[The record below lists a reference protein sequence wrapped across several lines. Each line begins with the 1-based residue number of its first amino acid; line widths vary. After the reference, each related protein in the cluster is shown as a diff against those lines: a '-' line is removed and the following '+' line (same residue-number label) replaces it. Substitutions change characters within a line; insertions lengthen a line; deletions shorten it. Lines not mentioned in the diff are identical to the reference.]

1 MPDIKPVSV
10 DFAVCGFIPPEKLA
24 DLPPRIRTV
33 INNRPDAEEPGQ
45 PTSTEIEAEAR
56 RLGLNYVHIPVVP
69 GQFTGEQVAAFA
81 EAAGTGPAVAFC
93 KSGKRAATLWA
104 LSQRGR
110 MGADEILASAK
121 AAGFDLA
128 ELKPRLEEKA
138 TSA

>member
-1 MPDIKPVSV
+1 MSGIKPLRE
-10 DFAVCGFIPPEKLA
+10 DFAVCAFIPPEKLCE
-24 DLPPRIRTV
+24 LPPRFRTV

-45 PTSTEIEAEAR
+45 ASSAAIETEAR
-56 RLGLNYVHIPVVP
+56 RLGLNYVHIPVEP

-81 EAAGTGPAVAFC
+81 KAVGTGPAVAFC

-128 ELKPRLEEKA
+128 ELRPRLEERA
-138 TSA
+138 SPA